1 MKDRPTLKGAAI
13 IAALL
18 LPTAIIAQD
27 EQGEPTT
34 MPSPQ
39 KGTPTT
45 GSVGYAPIYKPPLGG
60 GRQGR
65 VEGGARGA
73 PDRAVLLAVLTPDEP
88 GLTTKEQPSLYWYI
102 SQPTTFPIEVTV
114 TENQAVKP
122 LLEARITSPSQAGI
136 QRIRLT
142 DYGVRLKTGSLY
154 RWYIALVPDSTR
166 SKDILAGG
174 LIERIELAEA
184 LRARLNQASTAE
196 LPFVYADEGIWYDA
210 LSSISD
216 TIDADPN
223 NSNLRAQRASLLEQV
238 RLQEIAD
245 FDRQAA
251 R

>member
-27 EQGEPTT
+27 EQGEPLQKSIPTT
-34 MPSPQ
+34 GPVGYEPE
-39 KGTPTT
+39 KPTPTT
-45 GSVGYAPIYKPPLGG
+45 GSVGYAPIYRPPLGG
-60 GRQGR
+60 GRHGR
-65 VEGGARGA
+65 VEGDARGA

-102 SQPTTFPIEVTV
+102 SQPTTFPIELIV

-122 LLEARITSPSQAGI
+122 LLKTRITSPSQAGI

-154 RWYIALVPDSTR
+154 RWYIALVPDSNR

-174 LIERIELAEA
+174 LIERIE
-184 LRARLNQASTAE
+184 
-196 LPFVYADEGIWYDA
+196 
-210 LSSISD
+210 
-216 TIDADPN
+216 
-223 NSNLRAQRASLLEQV
+223 
-238 RLQEIAD
+238 
-245 FDRQAA
+245 
-251 R
+251 